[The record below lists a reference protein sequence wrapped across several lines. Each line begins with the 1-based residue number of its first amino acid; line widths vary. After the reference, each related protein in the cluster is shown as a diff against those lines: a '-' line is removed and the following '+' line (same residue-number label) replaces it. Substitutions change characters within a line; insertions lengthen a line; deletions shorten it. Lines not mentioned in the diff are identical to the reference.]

1 MDVAQYYITTLT
13 TAATK
18 IGPIVGFLVLG
29 YLIFVKLP
37 FWFFLRNM
45 NIQKKE
51 FEQKLPQD
59 FQKDYSLENYKDFQR
74 RMKLMAPPKKE
85 EAKKEAPKTE
95 RKEEKK
101 KEEPKKEFKQET
113 KKEAPKRPAP
123 QSQPKSQSPEE
134 VFKLRPGEK
143 LSKEEL
149 RKKYHEL
156 LKQNHPDR
164 VASLGE
170 DFKKLAENNTK
181 EINKAYDKLKSKA
194 A

>member
-13 TAATK
+13 AAATK
-18 IGPIVGFLVLG
+18 IGPVVGFLVLG

-45 NIQKKE
+45 NIQKKQ
-51 FEQKLPQD
+51 FEEKLPQD
-59 FQKDYSLENYKDFQR
+59 YQKDYSIENYKDFQR

-85 EAKKEAPKTE
+85 EAKTQKEAPKSE

-101 KEEPKKEFKQET
+101 KEAPKK
-113 KKEAPKRPAP
+113 PAQRP
-123 QSQPKSQSPEE
+123 QSKTQSPEE
-134 VFKLRPGEK
+134 IFKLRPGEK
-143 LSKEEL
+143 ISKEEL